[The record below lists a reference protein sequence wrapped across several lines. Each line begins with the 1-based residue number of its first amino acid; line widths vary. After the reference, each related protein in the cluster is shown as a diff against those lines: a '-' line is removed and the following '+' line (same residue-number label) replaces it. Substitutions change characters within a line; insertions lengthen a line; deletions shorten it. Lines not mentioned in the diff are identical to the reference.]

1 MCGKLHF
8 SFRIL
13 SSPFLLGI
21 DIKMLP
27 MPPKRHIMASKPM
40 NLNSCAWICSL
51 SSDQNYLRVKPMN
64 LRITLKPVMNHLW
77 SHSLQS
83 ILRKRTWVNTEDT
96 KYSWPFSLP
105 VQQIL
110 ALAQVEK
117 AIFGETRLVAPNPQS
132 LSLQR
137 SPFPPPT
144 MLPLSRSSEVLVVCW
159 KNYHCKWLPSTPN
172 PGGCLVVG
180 CYCERATL

>member
-1 MCGKLHF
+1 
-8 SFRIL
+8 
-13 SSPFLLGI
+13 
-21 DIKMLP
+21 MLP
-27 MPPKRHIMASKPM
+27 MPPKRRIMASKPM
-40 NLNSCAWICSL
+40 NLNSCAWISSL

-77 SHSLQS
+77 PHSLQS

-96 KYSWPFSLP
+96 TYSWPFSLP

-117 AIFGETRLVAPNPQS
+117 AIFGETKM
-132 LSLQR
+132 QR
-137 SPFPPPT
+137 SKSAIFVSPKIAFSTCARVPT
-144 MLPLSRSSEVLVVCW
+144 SMLPLSRSSEVSVVCW